1 MLTLPKGYYA
11 VQADFENSPKDSF
24 TFRGVTY
31 SAKEGENLF
40 GNINDAAKLAVD
52 VPQTVLEGLP
62 YESFTTPVILFSAG
76 VNRIDGYQIKSSITL
91 LGEGAGI
98 DPNVFSEDPLVAPTL
113 NPLRGENESVL
124 YGGFDYGEL
133 AVSDAAAESIVF
145 DGFVLKRVRLYD
157 SRRDGGNVKIEFNN
171 IIQEG
176 TCGRTLIRSA
186 APKEDSKLYREI
198 YFKNMR
204 SSHYNDSKKG
214 GGFANICAHK
224 AVFDRIC
231 FDNTTQHFGFTN
243 LSRQFDN
250 SSPNA
255 DVSEFIIKDSYLA
268 NLQGEYGICTVA
280 KGDKGVMLKAYNSV
294 FVDASRKNE
303 GVFQPDLSNELS
315 GVYAENCTFVDT
327 RENKGALVT
336 PRGGKANIELKDC
349 TIEGFAKEIE
359 EIIIPTPTEYIE
371 NRAEAWTTDTEDAHK
386 ILPLNDADFAAMDAY
401 YEGTKAYY
409 GDMHVHTACGG
420 TSDGSVAMSEW
431 PAKLEE
437 NGIDFVVIVDHRQ
450 MRGFF
455 LPEWDEK
462 RFVMGTEPGTNLK
475 ELNAATGLCVI
486 HYNML
491 FPHKYGVAM
500 VMANFPEFGF
510 KGDELTGRY
519 GYPSFTLERF
529 RELTAYVQ
537 SIGGMMVHP
546 HPKDLLESDDP
557 LDYYHGEFTHI
568 EALYSWYE
576 SHWSFKGYELWTDI
590 LALGKR
596 VYVSGGSDSHSA
608 PSSIP
613 FGVFYNREHLAK
625 NFFDQ
630 MHDGDYAVGAVGMKM
645 FVDGKPMG
653 SVVEYKDGMKL
664 TLRVDDFFPKMFK
677 DNSAYELRIITDK
690 GIAYSSV
697 YDGKLPQAVELE
709 VQKRAFYRA
718 EIFDLTNCR
727 FVAISNPIWFD

>member
-11 VQADFENSPKDSF
+11 VQADFENAPKDTF

-31 SAKEGENLF
+31 SVKEGENLF
-40 GNINDAAKLAVD
+40 GNILDAGKLAID
-52 VPQTVLEGLP
+52 APQTVLEGLP
-62 YESFTTPVILFSAG
+62 YEAFSTPVILFSTG
-76 VNRIDGYQIKSSITL
+76 VHRIDMYDIERSTTL
-91 LGEGAGI
+91 LGEHAGI
-98 DPNVFSEDPLVAPTL
+98 DPNVFSEDPLAVPTQ

-124 YGGFDYGEL
+124 YGGFEYGEMT
-133 AVSDAAAESIVF
+133 VSEPEAENIVF
-145 DGFVLKRVRLYD
+145 DGFVFKRARFCD
-157 SRRDGGNVKIEFNN
+157 NRREGGKVKIEFNN

-176 TCGRTLIRSA
+176 TCGRTLVLTR
-186 APKEDSKLYREI
+186 APKEDSTLYREI

-214 GGFANICAHK
+214 GGFALLCAHK

-231 FDNTTQHFGFTN
+231 FESTTQHFGFTN
-243 LSRQFDN
+243 IPREYNN
-250 SSPNA
+250 SSPNT

-268 NLQGEYGICTVA
+268 NLQGENGICTVT
-280 KGDKGVMLKAYNSV
+280 KGGKGVMLKAYNSV
-294 FVDASRKNE
+294 FIDASRKNE
-303 GVFQPDLSNELS
+303 GVFQPDLSSEHS
-315 GVYAENCTFVDT
+315 GVYAENCIFIDT
-327 RENKGALVT
+327 RANKSALVT
-336 PRGGKANIELKDC
+336 PRDGEANIELKDC
-349 TIEGFAKEIE
+349 KIEGFANEVKRIV
-359 EIIIPTPTEYIE
+359 IPTPTEHIE
-371 NRAEAWTTDTEDAHK
+371 NRAEAWTTNTEDAHK

-409 GDMHVHTACGG
+409 GDMHVHTSCGG
-420 TSDGSVAMSEW
+420 TSDGSVDMAEW
-431 PAKLEE
+431 PAQLEK

-462 RFVMGTEPGTNLK
+462 RFVMGTEPGTNLR
-475 ELNAATGLCVI
+475 ELNAPAGMCVI

-491 FPHKYGVAM
+491 FPHKYGLAM

-510 KGDELTGRY
+510 QGDELTGKY

-576 SHWSFKGYELWTDI
+576 SHWSFKGYELWTEI
-590 LALGKR
+590 LAKGKR
-596 VYVSGGSDSHSA
+596 VYVSGGSDSHSE

-630 MHDGDYAVGAVGMKM
+630 MHAGDYAVGAVGMKM

-697 YDGKLPQAVELE
+697 YDGKRPQAIELE

-727 FVAISNPIWFD
+727 FVSIGNPIWFD